1 MIKQNKVVNWMSFIA
16 NLDEFRLLREV
27 EEYKE
32 EV

>member
-1 MIKQNKVVNWMSFIA
+1 MIKQNKIVNWMSFIS
-16 NLDEFRLLREV
+16 NLDEFRLLRDV